1 MRDGWTAGFA
11 TWGDEDWI
19 GRAPCL
25 LVANMSSAF
34 SGLQG
39 DTPMSCVDG
48 CPSHGTALPGA
59 LQKALGAQRMDPST
73 VIAECGQKK
82 ESARAHSFFRFRTVR
97 ILQKRAQSMWYT
109 FLCTKGGFR
118 CINIYIIYGSIYKY
132 IYGVYRAL

>member
-82 ESARAHSFFRFRTVR
+82 ESARAHSFLGSGPYAFFRNERKVCGTHFCVP
-97 ILQKRAQSMWYT
+97 KEAS
-109 FLCTKGGFR
+109 G
-118 CINIYIIYGSIYKY
+118 IYIY
-132 IYGVYRAL
+132 IYVSL